1 VKIYQI
7 SDSKK
12 FFNLP
17 NSKIIYYPN
26 FWSLNKANFLFQELK
41 KYIKW
46 RQYHINLFG
55 KTHLQPRLT
64 AWYGDQGKTYTY
76 SGITLY
82 AHDWIK
88 PLLMIKEKIEP
99 ITNVNFNSVLLNL
112 YRDGKDGMGWHS
124 DNEKELGKQ
133 PIIASV
139 SFGGERRFLLKPRDK
154 KDATREE
161 IILTHGSLL
170 IMAGETQEYWLH
182 QIPKTSKS
190 VAPRINL
197 TFRVIVDG

>member
-1 VKIYQI
+1 MKIYQI

>member
-1 VKIYQI
+1 MKIYQI

-88 PLLMIKEKIEP
+88 PLLMIKEKLSP
-99 ITNVNFNSVLLNL
+99 
-112 YRDGKDGMGWHS
+112 
-124 DNEKELGKQ
+124 
-133 PIIASV
+133 
-139 SFGGERRFLLKPRDK
+139 
-154 KDATREE
+154 
-161 IILTHGSLL
+161 
-170 IMAGETQEYWLH
+170 
-182 QIPKTSKS
+182 
-190 VAPRINL
+190 
-197 TFRVIVDG
+197 

>member
-1 VKIYQI
+1 
-7 SDSKK
+7 
-12 FFNLP
+12 
-17 NSKIIYYPN
+17 
-26 FWSLNKANFLFQELK
+26 
-41 KYIKW
+41 
-46 RQYHINLFG
+46 
-55 KTHLQPRLT
+55 
-64 AWYGDQGKTYTY
+64 
-76 SGITLY
+76 
-82 AHDWIK
+82 
-88 PLLMIKEKIEP
+88 M
-99 ITNVNFNSVLLNL
+99 LLNL